1 MLTTGMR
8 YISDVMALVSLP
20 ARMCAVF
27 TLVKTSPMPNQRE
40 MVAARRRFVGVSS
53 LTS

>member
-20 ARMCAVF
+20 ARMCAAFAPVKIF
-27 TLVKTSPMPNQRE
+27 TNAKSAGNGRG
-40 MVAARRRFVGVSS
+40 ARRRFVGVSS
-53 LTS
+53 L